1 MTIKATTDMV
11 NDLDAAK
18 LTGSTLPA
26 AAGTAIQNVG
36 EVPTTSASDPAA
48 NSNKT
53 LGHVWINS
61 TSGEVYICTNATT
74 NSNYWTNVGD
84 GSGDIS

>member
-1 MTIKATTDMV
+1 MTIKATTNIVESM
-11 NDLDAAK
+11 DAAK
-18 LTGSTLPA
+18 LTGSALPA

-36 EVPTTSASDPAA
+36 EVPTTNASDPAA

-53 LGHVWINS
+53 LGHVWVNS
-61 TSGEVYICTNATT
+61 TSGEVYICTNAST

-84 GSGDIS
+84 GTGDIS

>member
-1 MTIKATTDMV
+1 MTQKVTTDV
-11 NDLDAAK
+11 IESLDATK
-18 LTGSTLPA
+18 LSGSALPA
-26 AAGTAIQNVG
+26 ADGSQIRYVG
-36 EVPTTSASDPAA
+36 DVPTTSASDPAA

-53 LGHVWINS
+53 VGHVWINS
-61 TSGEVYICTNATT
+61 TSGEVYICTNAAT

>member
-11 NDLDAAK
+11 VELDATK
-18 LTGSTLPA
+18 LTGSALPA
-26 AAGTAIQNVG
+26 ANGSDIQYVG
-36 EVPTTSASDPAA
+36 DVPTTSASDPAA
-48 NSNKT
+48 NSNKN
-53 LGHVWINS
+53 LGHLWINS
-61 TSGEVYICTNATT
+61 TSGEVYICTNAST

>member
-11 NDLDAAK
+11 NDLDVSK

-26 AAGTAIQNVG
+26 ADGSQIRYVG
-36 EVPTTSASDPAA
+36 DAPTTSASDPAV
-48 NSNKT
+48 NSN
-53 LGHVWINS
+53 LHIGVVWVNS
-61 TSGEVYICTNATT
+61 TSGEVYICTNAAT
-74 NSNYWTNVGD
+74 NANVWTNVGD